1 MSRSSKPRRP
11 YRPQARANAPLLPV
25 EIAMRRAEWLTA
37 EQELL
42 KLRDGEPCKHIV
54 AHMCRLIPVA
64 HTVAEAL
71 CGDQREAIAAMDD
84 ALGLLNGIV
93 CNGFLWDASA
103 AEELGI
109 AMDVAIQIMGKAP
122 PAAILAAERHV
133 VALAE
138 AVA

>member
-1 MSRSSKPRRP
+1 MSRSSKPRKP

-37 EQELL
+37 EKELL
-42 KLRDGEPCKHIV
+42 KLRDGEPCKHIIV
-54 AHMCRLIPVA
+54 QMCRLISVA

-93 CNGFLWDASA
+93 EGGFRWNAAA
-103 AEELGI
+103 AEDLGI

-122 PAAILAAERHV
+122 PRAILAAERHV
-133 VALAE
+133 VALTE
-138 AVA
+138 AMA